1 MSTRPNECGLC
12 GLDHPSATPCKPTRR
27 MKGHVQHGAAG
38 TPEDFSHW
46 RVTTDTLTGK
56 RFRWNHTVVYAGHT
70 VPARTTAR
78 SATWL
83 HPSRVRPAL
92 LAALNPPDPR
102 AAWSRVAWSGTV
114 ASCAATLL
122 QPASSTTTAHAM
134 RPTRARSR
142 YRAPRQWP
150 SATSGRRA
158 QRRRWASRAPTWR
171 RRRCR
176 TPAPSA
182 ARRPHTLRTGRCG
195 RGLTV
200 RGCARPAT
208 TSGTKSRSTHEAL
221 QRQAAL

>member
-1 MSTRPNECGLC
+1 
-12 GLDHPSATPCKPTRR
+12 

-102 AAWSRVAWSGTV
+102 AAWV
-114 ASCAATLL
+114 ASGMVGNCPLCGEASGFHDDDGTCDAPDTVDLAERRAVAIGDIGPTSTATTLGEPRADVAAATM
-122 QPASSTTTAHAM
+122 PNACTKCGTPTAH
-134 RPTRARSR
+134 TEDWTL
-142 YRAPRQWP
+142 WP
-150 SATSGRRA
+150 WPDGAWLCSTCND
-158 QRRRWASRAPTWR
+158 QR
-171 RRRCR
+171 
-176 TPAPSA
+176 
-182 ARRPHTLRTGRCG
+182 
-195 RGLTV
+195 
-200 RGCARPAT
+200 
-208 TSGTKSRSTHEAL
+208 HEVEEYP
-221 QRQAAL
+221 